1 MPQVLQV
8 KRDRALKLSGA
19 VLLTASFLWL
29 GIGLVHVYA
38 YPVLGWVPLP
48 LMAMLAA
55 HTCRRASLDTR
66 FDTGTRRFW
75 LHMGVACVVLTG
87 GIVSNAWDATGGAA
101 PSQRL
106 GPITLVL
113 YLAVIAIAIWALLRL
128 PAWQRSRADWARFA
142 LDACVVLVTTSAFV
156 WHFSLSAH
164 EVWRQQTGSAA
175 AMLSIC
181 MVAFVS
187 MITFAKVAFAG
198 AGLLDR
204 RALHVLATGTAVS
217 SVFGGLSPFLIDRP
231 YLSSSFVAV
240 SAAAYSVQLAAARQ
254 MHVVAARPKPRRR
267 SRRIN
272 PVPYIAV
279 GAADA
284 LLLLT
289 GTGNARETVIME
301 VASVLLTALVVAR
314 QIVVLRD
321 NQRLLDTVDENLTE
335 LHRYQDQ
342 LEHDATHDTLT
353 GVGNRAFF
361 EHRAGEL
368 LRHHTELH
376 ILLLDL
382 DDFKAVNDRL
392 GHGMG
397 DLLISTVAARLD
409 RLIGSRGAVARLG
422 GDEFVI
428 LLDRFPADDLE
439 PLLDNVLAAL
449 RQTVNLH
456 GTDVTPR
463 VSVGVSD
470 GHHAGNPQE
479 LLRRADVA
487 MYAAKGAG
495 GDRWTW
501 FDPIMDTLAD
511 EAARLGD
518 DLRTAI
524 TGDQLHLLYQPIVT
538 LPGGELAG
546 VEALLRWNHPLHG
559 LISPDIFIPLAERNG
574 FIIELGYWVFDQACR
589 QAAAWQRDFGPAAPA
604 RVSVNVSARQL
615 AEPGF
620 TEAIAA
626 IIDRTGAD
634 RRRLLVEVTETAVLS
649 TELAVQAI
657 TALKASG
664 LQIALD
670 DFGTGHSSLSLLLD
684 CPVDVLKVDKSF
696 VSGAAADGNGA
707 VIVKNIIGF
716 TDGLHIQAVA
726 EGVETSDQATR
737 LYAAGYR
744 YAQGFH
750 FARPASATDLESAM
764 SREWQNTIAP
774 QGSR

>member
-1 MPQVLQV
+1 MPQVAQV
-8 KRDRALKLSGA
+8 RQDRSLRLSGA
-19 VLLTASFLWL
+19 LLLIASFVWL
-29 GIGLVHVYA
+29 GVGLVHVYSH
-38 YPVLGWVPLP
+38 PVLGWVPLP

-55 HTCRRASLDTR
+55 VTCRRASRDTR
-66 FDTGTRRFW
+66 FDAGTRRFW
-75 LHMGVACVVLTG
+75 LHLSVACVVLTG
-87 GIVSNAWDATGGAA
+87 GILANAWDATGGAA

-113 YLAVIAIAIWALLRL
+113 YLAVLAIAIWALLRL
-128 PAWQRSRADWARFA
+128 PAWQRTRADWARFA

-164 EVWRQQTGSAA
+164 QVWREQTGSAA

-187 MITFAKVAFAG
+187 MVTFAKVAFAG

-254 MHVVAARPKPRRR
+254 MRASCAPPRTRLR

-272 PVPYIAV
+272 LVPYIAV
-279 GAADA
+279 AAADA

-289 GTGNARETVIME
+289 GTSNTRETVTME

-321 NQRLLDTVDENLTE
+321 NQRLLDTVDENLAD
-335 LHRYQDQ
+335 LHRYQGR
-342 LEHDATHDTLT
+342 LEYDATHDALT

-368 LRHHTELH
+368 LPHGAGLH
-376 ILLLDL
+376 VLLLDL
-382 DDFKAVNDRL
+382 DDFKTVNDRL

-409 RLIGSRGAVARLG
+409 RVVGSRGAVARLG

-428 LLDRFPADDLE
+428 LLDRFPPDDLE
-439 PLLDNVLAAL
+439 SLLHSLLAAL
-449 RQTVNLH
+449 RETVDLK
-456 GTDVTPR
+456 GTEVTPR

-470 GHHAGNPQE
+470 GQDAGSPQE

-487 MYAAKGAG
+487 MYAAKAAG

-501 FDPIMDTLAD
+501 FDPIMDTLA
-511 EAARLGD
+511 EETARLGAE
-518 DLRTAI
+518 LRTAI
-524 TGDQLHLLYQPIVT
+524 TGGQLYLLYQPIVT
-538 LPGGELAG
+538 LPDGHLAG
-546 VEALLRWNHPLHG
+546 VEALLRWNHPDHG

-574 FIIELGYWVFDQACR
+574 FIIELGYWVLEQACR
-589 QAAAWQRDFGPAAPA
+589 QAAA
-604 RVSVNVSARQL
+604 
-615 AEPGF
+615 
-620 TEAIAA
+620 
-626 IIDRTGAD
+626 
-634 RRRLLVEVTETAVLS
+634 
-649 TELAVQAI
+649 
-657 TALKASG
+657 
-664 LQIALD
+664 
-670 DFGTGHSSLSLLLD
+670 
-684 CPVDVLKVDKSF
+684 
-696 VSGAAADGNGA
+696 
-707 VIVKNIIGF
+707 
-716 TDGLHIQAVA
+716 
-726 EGVETSDQATR
+726 
-737 LYAAGYR
+737 
-744 YAQGFH
+744 
-750 FARPASATDLESAM
+750 
-764 SREWQNTIAP
+764 
-774 QGSR
+774 